1 VKNILVF
8 VAPGVA
14 GTLGR
19 SGSARQTGIAFL
31 VLCAAASGTYF
42 LNDAR
47 DAARDRL
54 HPRKK
59 SRPVAAGTVPPAAAY
74 GAAAALIVAA
84 VIVSTVALGV
94 APASCVALYS
104 ALTVWYSF
112 QLKHVAVLDLVLLA
126 SAFVLRAVMGALAGA
141 VVLSPWLLIVTAFG
155 ALFMAAGKRAA
166 DLRTVPHTLP
176 RKIADRGYSLAFLV
190 RIQTLTATVAV
201 TAYCA
206 WAFGLGSPMPERAG
220 GGDGSLGFQL
230 SVVPF
235 VSGLFRYSLYLE
247 RGEGGAPED
256 LVLSDRF
263 LRIAGVCWILLV
275 VAGAYA

>member
-1 VKNILVF
+1 MKNTLVF

-14 GTLGR
+14 GTLHR
-19 SGSARQTGIAFL
+19 PGSARQTGIAFL

-47 DAARDRL
+47 DAASDRL

-74 GAAAALIVAA
+74 GTAAALIVAA
-84 VIVSTVALGV
+84 VIVSTVALGT

-126 SAFVLRAVMGALAGA
+126 SVFVLRAVMGALAGA

-166 DLRTVPHTLP
+166 DLRTAPHTLT
-176 RKIADRGYSLAFLV
+176 RKVADRGYSLAFLV

-206 WAFGLGSPMPERAG
+206 WAFRLGSPMPERA
-220 GGDGSLGFQL
+220 GDGSLGFQL

-275 VAGAYA
+275 VAGSYA